1 MDFSFSQWIIIH
13 HYHILF
19 WYSSCA
25 RFGHW
30 KPLQASPLSFWHAP
44 IISVLFFYFWP
55 LPYFVTSQNVPSSFC
70 AFPLP
75 ILENSNRKLQG
86 AFLPSSIPHFYL
98 PSLRGKPQLQTSSGS
113 SLIDLIL
120 STQKEVSELL
130 HSYYVKCRPTGE
142 FEISAQFFLSLELRV

>member
-44 IISVLFFYFWP
+44 IISVLFFLF
-55 LPYFVTSQNVPSSFC
+55 LTTSLFCDITKCSKLILWFSSPNPGKFQSKGPGC
-70 AFPLP
+70 F
-75 ILENSNRKLQG
+75 S
-86 AFLPSSIPHFYL
+86 AFLYSALLSPFPKRETPAPNIVRVFTHWLNPEYTERSFRIA
-98 PSLRGKPQLQTSSGS
+98 T
-113 SLIDLIL
+113 LIL
-120 STQKEVSELL
+120 CEMQT
-130 HSYYVKCRPTGE
+130 YRR
-142 FEISAQFFLSLELRV
+142 IWD